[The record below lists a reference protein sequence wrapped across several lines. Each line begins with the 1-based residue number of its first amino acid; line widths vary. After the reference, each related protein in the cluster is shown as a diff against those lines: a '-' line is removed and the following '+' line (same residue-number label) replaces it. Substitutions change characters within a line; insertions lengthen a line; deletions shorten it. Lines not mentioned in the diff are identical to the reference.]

1 MADMTI
7 DSAPASAAL
16 IERASKVVPGGV
28 NSGRRRIDP
37 PLCFREGRGAH
48 LQDLDGR
55 RFIDYHAAWGPIIL
69 GHAYESVTEAVSRQ
83 ASHLVLTGIGTTEG
97 EAALA
102 EKIVE
107 HVPSIEQVVL
117 CASGNEATYYATRL
131 ARAVTGR
138 DKLIKFQGC
147 YHGCH
152 DYLLGGSAENAG
164 AGAEQGIA
172 ERRRDPRGRSS
183 GVLESAAAETLVC
196 GYNDLESVEAMFRA
210 CPDAIAA
217 VVVEPFA
224 HNCSTILPVDGF
236 LEGLRSICDREGAL
250 LVFDEVI
257 SGFRHALG
265 GVQSIVDVM
274 PDLTTL
280 GKAIGNG
287 YPIAAIG
294 GATRFME
301 RFSTRPG
308 GDVFVGGTNNGNAV
322 ACAAALA
329 TIETL
334 ETEPVYEHVYAL
346 GERVRSGLQ
355 EIGER
360 AGISVTVAG
369 YGSLFVMMFMEPPIA
384 SYEDFLRNDVDLFV
398 GYRRNLLKRGVLKM
412 PDHLGCR
419 SHISYAHTSE
429 DIDLTL
435 EAAEAALAEAL
446 KDGGAR

>member
-1 MADMTI
+1 MT
-7 DSAPASAAL
+7 DVSNDFAPASAAL
-16 IERASKVVPGGV
+16 IERASEVVPGGV

-37 PLCFREGRGAH
+37 PLCFKEGSGAY
-48 LQDLDGR
+48 LTDLDDK

-69 GHAYESVTEAVSRQ
+69 GHAHDRVTEAVSSQ
-83 ASHLVLTGIGTTEG
+83 AAQLVLTGIGTTER
-97 EAALA
+97 EVLLA
-102 EKIVE
+102 EKIAE
-107 HVPSIEQVVL
+107 HVPSVEQSVL

-138 DKLIKFQGC
+138 EKLIKFQGC

-164 AGAEQGIA
+164 AGGEQGIV

-183 GVLESAAAETLVC
+183 GVLEVGAAETLVC
-196 GYNDLESVEAMFRA
+196 GYNDLDSVEAMFRA
-210 CPDAIAA
+210 WPEAIAA

-224 HNCSTILPVDGF
+224 HNCSTILPADGF
-236 LEGLRSICDREGAL
+236 LEGLRAICDREGAL

-257 SGFRHALG
+257 SGFRHGLG
-265 GVQSIVDVM
+265 GVQAIVDVM

-287 YPIAAIG
+287 YPVAAIG
-294 GATRFME
+294 GARKFME
-301 RFSTRPG
+301 RFSTQPG

-322 ACAAALA
+322 ACTAALA
-329 TIETL
+329 TIEVL
-334 ETEPVYEHVYAL
+334 ESEPVYEHVYAL
-346 GERVRSGLQ
+346 GERMRKGLAEVGKRA
-355 EIGER
+355 EIP
-360 AGISVTVAG
+360 VTVAG

-384 SYEDFLRNDVDLFV
+384 SYEDFLRNDIDLFV
-398 GYRRNLLKRGVLKM
+398 RYRRNLIKRGVLKM

-419 SHISYAHTSE
+419 SHISYAHTAE

-446 KDGGAR
+446 GA